1 VQFVLK
7 ATAAKVFLGFPP
19 KWPRVFRAALVV
31 IKRLTQLTCRTVGGR
46 KKGKAGKAG
55 KSANFVVIVAVDI

>member
-1 VQFVLK
+1 VQFALK

-46 KKGKAGKAG
+46 KKGKAGK
-55 KSANFVVIVAVDI
+55 SANFVVIVAVDI